1 MEWLKKFTDFIE
13 QLKMHPDRNYF
24 LNLKK
29 PLVLDG
35 PMGTLLIE
43 RGIDPGSKLWSAFAL
58 ISYPE
63 EVKKI
68 HKEYIEAGADI
79 ITTNTFRTNPY
90 AVKSSGTSYSSKELV
105 IKAVELARE
114 SVVETNR
121 QILIAGSN
129 APADDCYLT
138 KRLISKDEQIENH
151 RLHIKYLIEAG
162 VDFILNETFGD
173 KEEIELVSSIC
184 KEHNFPF
191 AVSVLINSELKTFF
205 GQDLLETLE
214 LTYRY
219 EPIFISLNCSRPELI
234 LKTLKILK
242 DFSPFG
248 VYPNLGSI
256 ESFQSGKLVRDF
268 SQNQLKD
275 FVTELIDNGVRVI
288 GVCCGGNPD
297 DIKTIRT
304 LIDSL

>member
-1 MEWLKKFTDFIE
+1 M
-13 QLKMHPDRNYF
+13 
-24 LNLKK
+24 NLKK

-35 PMGTLLIE
+35 PNGTLLIE
-43 RGIDPGSKLWSAFAL
+43 RGIDLGSKLWSALAL
-58 ISYPE
+58 INKPG

-90 AVKSSGTSYSSKELV
+90 AVKSSGTNFSSKELV
-105 IKAVELARE
+105 NKAVELARE
-114 SVVETNR
+114 CVNGTNR

-138 KRLISKDEQIENH
+138 KRLILKEEQIENH
-151 RLHIKYLIEAG
+151 RLHIEYLIEAG

-184 KEHNFPF
+184 RENNFPF

-205 GQDLLETLE
+205 DQNLLETLE
-214 LTYRY
+214 LIYRY

-234 LKTLKILK
+234 RKALKILK

-268 SQNQLKD
+268 SQSQLQN
-275 FVTELIDNGVRVI
+275 FVKELIDNGVRVI
-288 GVCCGGNPD
+288 GVCCGGNPN
-297 DIKTIRT
+297 DIKTIRN
-304 LIDSL
+304 LVDSL

>member
-1 MEWLKKFTDFIE
+1 M
-13 QLKMHPDRNYF
+13 QLDKNYF
-24 LNLKK
+24 LNLSK

-43 RGIDPGSKLWSAFAL
+43 RGIDLGSKLWSALGL
-58 ISYPE
+58 INSPN

-90 AVKSSGTSYSSKELV
+90 AIKLSNTSFSAKELV
-105 IKAVELARE
+105 NKAVQLAKE
-114 SVVETNR
+114 SIVESGR
-121 QILIAGSN
+121 KVLIAGSN

-138 KRLISKDEQIENH
+138 KRLISLDEVFENH
-151 RLHIKYLIEAG
+151 NMHIQNLIEAE

-173 KEEIELVSSIC
+173 KDEIDIVCSIC
-184 KEHNFPF
+184 KEKKFPF
-191 AVSVLINSELKTFF
+191 AVSVLINSDLKTFF
-205 GQDLLETLE
+205 GQNLFETIE
-214 LTYRY
+214 MIYNY
-219 EPIFISLNCSRPELI
+219 EPIFISLNCSRPEFI
-234 LKTLKILK
+234 LKALKILK

-268 SQNQLKD
+268 PKGQLED
-275 FVTELIDNGVRVI
+275 FVKILVENGVRVI

-297 DIKTIRT
+297 DIRTIRN
-304 LIDSL
+304 LVDKL

>member
-1 MEWLKKFTDFIE
+1 M
-13 QLKMHPDRNYF
+13 QLDRNYF

-35 PMGTLLIE
+35 PNGSLLIE
-43 RGIDPGSKLWSAFAL
+43 RGIDLGSKLWSALAL
-58 ISYPE
+58 INKPG

-90 AVKSSGTSYSSKELV
+90 AVKSSGTNFSSKELV
-105 IKAVELARE
+105 NKAVELARE
-114 SVVETNR
+114 CVNGTNR

-138 KRLISKDEQIENH
+138 KRLILKEEQIENH
-151 RLHIKYLIEAG
+151 RLHIEYLIEAG

-184 KEHNFPF
+184 RENNFPF

-205 GQDLLETLE
+205 DQNLLETLE
-214 LTYRY
+214 LIYRY

-234 LKTLKILK
+234 RKALKILK

-268 SQNQLKD
+268 SQSQLQN
-275 FVTELIDNGVRVI
+275 FVKELIDNGVRVI

-297 DIKTIRT
+297 DIKTIRN
-304 LIDSL
+304 LVDSL

>member
-1 MEWLKKFTDFIE
+1 M
-13 QLKMHPDRNYF
+13 QLDKNYF

-43 RGIDPGSKLWSAFAL
+43 RGIDLGSKLWSALAL
-58 ISYPE
+58 INAPDQ
-63 EVKKI
+63 VKKI

-90 AVKSSGTSYSSKELV
+90 AVKLSNSNFSSKELV
-105 IKAVELARE
+105 NKAVQLAKE
-114 SVVETNR
+114 SITETNR
-121 QILIAGSN
+121 KVLIAGSN

-138 KRLISKDEQIENH
+138 KRLISKNEMIENH
-151 RLHIKYLIEAG
+151 HLHIQYLIESG

-173 KEEIELVSSIC
+173 KEEIEIVSSIC
-184 KEHNFPF
+184 SEKNFPF

-205 GQDLLETLE
+205 GQDLHETIE
-214 LTYRY
+214 MIYSY
-219 EPIFISLNCSRPELI
+219 EPIFISLNCSRPEFILKA
-234 LKTLKILK
+234 LKTLK
-242 DFSPFG
+242 DFPPFG

-256 ESFQSGKLVRDF
+256 ETFQSGKLIRDF
-268 SQNQLKD
+268 SNEQLEN
-275 FVTELIDNGVRVI
+275 FVKILFDNGVRVI

-297 DIKTIRT
+297 DIKIIRN
-304 LIDSL
+304 LVDSL

>member
-1 MEWLKKFTDFIE
+1 MRL
-13 QLKMHPDRNYF
+13 DRNFF
-24 LNLKK
+24 LSLTK

-43 RGIDPGSKLWSAFAL
+43 RGIDLGSKLWSALAL
-58 ISYPE
+58 IKNPD

-68 HKEYIEAGADI
+68 HREYIEAGTDI

-90 AVKSSGTSYSSKELV
+90 AVKLSGTNFSSKELV
-105 IKAVELARE
+105 NRAVNLARE
-114 SVVETNR
+114 SASLTNR
-121 QILIAGSN
+121 KVLIAGSN

-138 KRLISKDEQIENH
+138 QRLISKEEQIENH

-173 KEEIELVSSIC
+173 KEEIELVCSVC
-184 KEHNFPF
+184 KEYEFPF

-205 GQDLLETLE
+205 GQDLIETMKMILS
-214 LTYRY
+214 YD
-219 EPIFISLNCSRPELI
+219 PIFISLNCSRPEFI
-234 LKTLKILK
+234 LKALKVLK
-242 DFSPFG
+242 DFQPFG

-256 ESFQSGKLVRDF
+256 ESFHSGKLVRDF
-268 SQNQLKD
+268 SQSQLQD
-275 FVTELIDNGVRVI
+275 FVKKLIENGVRVI

-297 DIKTIRT
+297 DIKMIRN
-304 LIDSL
+304 LVDRL